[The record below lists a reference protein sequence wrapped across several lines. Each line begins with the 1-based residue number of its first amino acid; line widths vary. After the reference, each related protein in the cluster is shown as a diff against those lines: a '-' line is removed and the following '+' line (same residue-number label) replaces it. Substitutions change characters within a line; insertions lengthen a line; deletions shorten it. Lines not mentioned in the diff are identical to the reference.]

1 MLLSHHSNSYKLQFH
16 HTQLQVRSWEDLG
29 VNWSPAKS
37 QHFRAC
43 YWMAWL
49 LAGCFQV
56 TFLFLLL
63 GKSLLARLFAEPML
77 LDEPLPCALLG
88 CC

>member
-1 MLLSHHSNSYKLQFH
+1 MLLRV
-16 HTQLQVRSWEDLG
+16 QVRSWEGLG
-29 VNWSPAKS
+29 VNWSPAKT

-49 LAGCFQV
+49 LAGCFQI

-77 LDEPLPCALLG
+77 LDEPVPCALLG
-88 CC
+88 CSDPYSQL

>member
-1 MLLSHHSNSYKLQFH
+1 M
-16 HTQLQVRSWEDLG
+16 
-29 VNWSPAKS
+29 NWSPAKT

-88 CC
+88 CYKIPACSDGCEVRGIKMPVSI